1 MDAAT
6 RKRQGRDRRR
16 RRIRKKI
23 SGTATKPRLS
33 IYRSNDHIYAQLIDD
48 RAGHTLANANSLE
61 DGVSKG
67 EDGKTGVAA
76 QVGTL
81 IGQRATEAGI
91 TDCVFDRGGNRYAG
105 RVKALAEAAREAG
118 LNF

>member
-23 SGTATKPRLS
+23 TGTAAVPRLS
-33 IYRSNDHIYAQLIDD
+33 VYRSNTQIYAQLIDD
-48 RAGHTLANANSLE
+48 RAGHTLASANSLE
-61 DGVSKG
+61 ASVTRGD
-67 EDGKTGVAA
+67 DGKVGVAR
-76 QVGTL
+76 QVGEL
-81 IGQRATEAGI
+81 IGTRATEAGV
-91 TDCVFDRGGNRYAG
+91 DRCVFDRGGNRYAG
-105 RVKALAEAAREAG
+105 RVQALAEGARDAG

>member
-23 SGTATKPRLS
+23 SGTAAVPRLS
-33 IYRSNDHIYAQLIDD
+33 VYRSNDHIYAQLIDD

-61 DGVSKG
+61 DGVTKG

-81 IGQRATEAGI
+81 LGERAVDAGI
-91 TDCVFDRGGNRYAG
+91 EQCVFDRGGNRYAG
-105 RVKALAEAAREAG
+105 RVKALADAARDAG
-118 LNF
+118 LKF